1 MRLVVD
7 DSGRIDWHGYQLL
20 RTVVPL
26 RDFLDLEEMSQVAG
40 DRKFAWDVYL
50 QEHPEYLSKLNPRTR
65 ARARDEDEEPARR
78 RGPARAARPRGKAAG

>member
-7 DSGRIDWHGYQLL
+7 DTGRIDWQGYHLL

-26 RDFLDLEEMSQVAG
+26 RDFLDLEEMAQVAG

-50 QEHPEYLSKLNPRTR
+50 QEHPEYLSKLQSRTR
-65 ARARDEDEEPARR
+65 AKGRGEEEPAPRR
-78 RGPARAARPRGKAAG
+78 APARAARPRGKAAG